1 MRGVD
6 AMRRLRPDEG
16 VGVVT
21 ALAVAFIVFSLGA
34 VWVAT
39 IEHELGEVT
48 FSRHRVE
55 AINAAEAGAR
65 RAMAELQN
73 NNPPSGEWFDNAGNA
88 LSSGGVR
95 SLARDLGVV
104 WLGESLASCVP
115 EVLSAGGQ
123 DLGEYLVRVER
134 LDAADVGY
142 EYQIESWGWGPSRSA
157 RQAVLRKVSLNV
169 ELTPLDTFA
178 KALFAAKSIVGT
190 NRKEIYGDVY
200 SGESVTVS
208 NYTRIFA
215 NDDPTEAGTGTLEIY
230 GDLFI
235 NGGTNAEFGG
245 PLLVSGG
252 IDDDAV
258 GTVYADV
265 EIGAVAPTTVGA
277 ESYLRKA
284 TVSTLKTAGTI
295 SDSSNVTPSDFTEG
309 AAIDA
314 VPQILLPTF
323 DVADLDTGLAIVD
336 HGADV
341 AAFESYF
348 SSNKAALSGVHIVDL
363 NGGSLNVDFK
373 NTRFANHF
381 LLVVQDGDLTV
392 MGFTKGVV
400 DGTGT
405 PVSVG
410 IVLDDT
416 EVPSATYPSVQA
428 KEDAGATVYTMTMET
443 GFASIP
449 GVVHHLIFSEGLYGA
464 SQQATIYGT
473 VYGHDDISSNRME
486 IHFRSPNEEI
496 SSGFDFVIPDSTRF
510 IAQPLLWREL
520 RPGEGTALPASCS
533 S

>member
-1 MRGVD
+1 VIQ
-6 AMRRLRPDEG
+6 RLRADEG
-16 VGVVT
+16 IGVVT
-21 ALAVAFIVFSLGA
+21 ALAVAFIVFALGA

-39 IEHELGEVT
+39 TENELGEVT
-48 FSRHRVE
+48 FYRHRVE

-73 NNPPSGEWFDNAGNA
+73 NNPPDAEWFDDSGNA
-88 LSSGGVR
+88 LTTSGVR
-95 SLARDLGVV
+95 SLARDLGVI
-104 WLGESLASCVP
+104 WLGESTSSCVP
-115 EVLSAGGQ
+115 EVLSADGE

-142 EYQIESWGWGPSRSA
+142 EYRIEAWGWGPNRSA
-157 RQAVLRKVSLNV
+157 QQSVLRKVSLDI

-208 NYTRIFA
+208 NYTRIYP
-215 NDDPTEAGTGTLEIY
+215 NSDPTEAGTGTLEVY
-230 GDLFI
+230 GDLFLTS
-235 NGGTNAEFGG
+235 GTNAEFGG
-245 PLLVSGG
+245 PVLVEGG
-252 IDDDAV
+252 IDDDAT

-265 EIGAVAPTTVGA
+265 EIGGTDFGGVGA
-277 ESYLRKA
+277 ESYFRKA
-284 TVSTLKTAGTI
+284 TVSSLKTGGTI
-295 SDSSNVTPSDFTEG
+295 DTSSNVTPNSYTED
-309 AAIDA
+309 AAVDA
-314 VPQILLPTF
+314 IPQILLPTF
-323 DVADLDTGLAIVD
+323 AQADLDTDLTVVD
-336 HGADV
+336 YGTDV

-348 SSNKAALSGVHIVDL
+348 SSSKTSLSDVRIVDL
-363 NGGSLNVDFK
+363 DGGSLTVDFK
-373 NTRFANHF
+373 NTRFSDHF
-381 LLVVQDGDLTV
+381 VLIVQDGDLTV
-392 MGFTKGVV
+392 KGFTKGVV

-416 EVPSATYPSVQA
+416 DVPGVYDSVDDKQVA
-428 KEDAGATVYTMTMET
+428 EGDSSIHTFIMET

-449 GVVHHLIFSEGLYGA
+449 GVVHHLIFAEGKYGA
-464 SQQATIYGT
+464 FQQTTIYGT
-473 VYGHDDISSNRME
+473 VYGHEDISSNRME
-486 IHFRSPNEEI
+486 IHFRTPDESI

-520 RPGEGTALPASCS
+520 SVGEGTALPTSCS